1 MVKTDPRFLPKR
13 KQAKRKSLLQAQK
26 RGDVVNEPIPG
37 EQDLTIGVGPETW
50 FNPLERYLLT

>member
-13 KQAKRKSLLQAQK
+13 KLAKRTRLLQAGK

-37 EQDLTIGVGPETW
+37 EQHLTIGVGPESW
-50 FNPLERYLLT
+50 FNPLERYLST